1 MKFRTLFALFLFAGA
16 VFAAAI
22 GQLDTPGVVIALLS
36 IVIGYL
42 GYAFVAVNEEGEVTE
57 NSEEK
62 DSEDS
67 VEQIKNAETN
77 KDVIEV
83 LKHRERELFNT
94 EIYSNTQNAM
104 WDTFRVDRGE
114 GEEEVFRA
122 YLLTE
127 KQSNQDMIYVVNL
140 TKGTIPRRAQRLEDI
155 ELYNLFENSSSVES
169 LQKNSM
175 SSSSQVMDRL
185 RQLMQQKNSGGSSQ
199 GLSVDSSSNS
209 DSSDD
214 EPDEN
219 GILEKEYKG
228 A

>member
-1 MKFRTLFALFLFAGA
+1 
-16 VFAAAI
+16 
-22 GQLDTPGVVIALLS
+22 
-36 IVIGYL
+36 
-42 GYAFVAVNEEGEVTE
+42 
-57 NSEEK
+57 
-62 DSEDS
+62 
-67 VEQIKNAETN
+67 
-77 KDVIEV
+77 
-83 LKHRERELFNT
+83 
-94 EIYSNTQNAM
+94 
-104 WDTFRVDRGE
+104 
-114 GEEEVFRA
+114 
-122 YLLTE
+122 
-127 KQSNQDMIYVVNL
+127 MIYVVNL

>member
-16 VFAAAI
+16 AFAAAI

-42 GYAFVAVNEEGEVTE
+42 GYAFVAVNEEGEVIE
-57 NSEEK
+57 NSEGK
-62 DSEDS
+62 DSEDYG
-67 VEQIKNAETN
+67 EQIKNAETN
-77 KDVIEV
+77 KDVIQV
-83 LKHRERELFNT
+83 LKQRERDLFNT
-94 EIYSNTQNAM
+94 EIYSNTQNTM

-140 TKGTIPRRAQRLEDI
+140 TRGTIPRRSQRLEDI

-169 LQKNSM
+169 LQKNRM

-185 RQLMQQKNSGGSSQ
+185 RQLLQQKNSGGSSQ

-214 EPDEN
+214 QPDQN
-219 GILEKEYKG
+219 GILEKDYSG